1 MPPSKKPSS
10 KSAAK
15 PAAKPTPKAAAQD
28 PELDLIASLA
38 EILNS
43 TGLTEIELDRRGV
56 KLRVAKQVTAVATVA
71 SAPQHHAS
79 VQHAHAAPLATDAP
93 AAPKAPTGDHP
104 GTVKSPMVGTV
115 YMAPSPGAP
124 DFVEVGAMV
133 KEGQTL
139 LIIEAMKTMNQ
150 IHAPRS
156 GKITHI
162 FVENG
167 RPVEYGE
174 PLVAIE

>member
-1 MPPSKKPSS
+1 MPPSKKPSP
-10 KSAAK
+10 KAATAK
-15 PAAKPTPKAAAQD
+15 PATQD
-28 PELDLIASLA
+28 PDLDLISSLA

-43 TGLTEIELDRRGV
+43 TGLTEIELDRKGTKV
-56 KLRVAKQVTAVATVA
+56 RVAKMLTAVATVA
-71 SAPQHHAS
+71 APQHAPA
-79 VQHAHAAPLATDAP
+79 VHAHAAAAATEPGTAI
-93 AAPKAPTGDHP
+93 KTMNGEHP

-115 YMAPSPGAP
+115 YLAPSPGSAN
-124 DFVEVGAMV
+124 FIELGAAV

-139 LIIEAMKTMNQ
+139 LIIEAMKTLNQ

-156 GKITHI
+156 GKVTQI

>member
-1 MPPSKKPSS
+1 MPPSKK
-10 KSAAK
+10 ATAK
-15 PAAKPTPKAAAQD
+15 PAPAPAKAKAVQE

-43 TGLTEIELDRRGV
+43 TGLTEIELDRKGI
-56 KLRVAKQVTAVATVA
+56 KLRVAKTVTAVATVA
-71 SAPQHHAS
+71 APQPAPAVH
-79 VQHAHAAPLATDAP
+79 VHAAPAAAASEAP
-93 AAPKAPTGDHP
+93 AAAKAATGDHP

-115 YMAPSPGAP
+115 YLAPSPGANN
-124 DFVEVGAMV
+124 FIEIGSAV

-150 IHAPRS
+150 IHAPRA

>member
-1 MPPSKKPSS
+1 MPPSKK
-10 KSAAK
+10 ATAK
-15 PAAKPTPKAAAQD
+15 PAPAPAKAKAKAVQD

-43 TGLTEIELDRRGV
+43 TGLTEIELDRKGI
-56 KLRVAKQVTAVATVA
+56 KLRVAKTVTAVATVA
-71 SAPQHHAS
+71 APQPAPAVH
-79 VQHAHAAPLATDAP
+79 VHAAPAAAASEAP
-93 AAPKAPTGDHP
+93 AAAKAATGDHP

-115 YMAPSPGAP
+115 YLAPSPGANN
-124 DFVEVGAMV
+124 FIEIGSAV

-150 IHAPRS
+150 IHAPRA